1 MWFCN
6 LLKRRRTLR
15 TCKTDEYILKA
26 YTNFVQKRLRFQDEK
41 TISVTAFQI
50 LKTLFAFALAH
61 KTDIL
66 VTIRIPYV
74 MGNSVM

>member
-15 TCKTDEYILKA
+15 TCKTGEYILKA
-26 YTNFVQKRLRFQDEK
+26 YTSFVQKRLRFQDEK

-61 KTDIL
+61 KTDFS
-66 VTIRIPYV
+66 VTIRMLYV